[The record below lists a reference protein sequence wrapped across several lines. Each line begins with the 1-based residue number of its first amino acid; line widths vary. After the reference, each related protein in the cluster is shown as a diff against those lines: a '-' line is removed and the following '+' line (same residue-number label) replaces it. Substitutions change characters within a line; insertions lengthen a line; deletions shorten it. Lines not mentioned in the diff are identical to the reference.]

1 MQQLTGKAQ
10 GSALGPNR
18 LKSHRTPGG
27 GVRAAPE
34 LIAPPPPAG
43 VCV

>member
-18 LKSHRTPGG
+18 LKSHRRPG